1 MADQFISPLP
11 PQPKPK
17 SIMDTLADAAAAVV
31 ASNPGT
37 RLAAEAYNAVT
48 EGPTSPPQAS
58 VQPLPDMKAIA
69 ALPPEQRQQAYT
81 NALTGKPVEGVP
93 PATVPGP
100 IVASQE
106 PVRLTQQQMQENAAA
121 PPPPV
126 TRGGYGGPDTSHLA
140 ALQEQSDRL
149 DAGVQTEHLMQT
161 NETRREAEAAG
172 NESRDMDYDFKQE
185 VDSTKRRAQGLL
197 NQKDQLM
204 GEYLNG
210 KVDPYRLVR
219 SKTTAQKLLG
229 FASAVSSGI
238 LLGMGRT
245 QTNQALDRMDKEIEQ
260 DNLEQQREIVAKL
273 QGARELGATY
283 DDVMKAMDMSRVLAA
298 GKKEAFWKNYALKL
312 DEIALTHKG
321 SIDKG
326 THDFAVN
333 EAKRLAEQARLAG
346 IQAAIAGA
354 QRQDKEDRRK
364 ASDQAFSAYE
374 RSLTTP
380 GAVPVNQSLLANQ
393 ILATRTGRPVTYKD
407 EKGKPQFLPPAV
419 STSPGGGGKLNETV
433 VKEHEK
439 AATVGSLASSL
450 RDLDDLFE
458 TVSTAGRV
466 TGIGNTGNEIDQAT
480 ERVVEDLMRVGLT
493 SDKDRAGIA
502 RMISRGYTQSQDSYR
517 KGISSLVTSRLNRIE
532 DPEQREQVRK
542 TVANIWSDKK

>member
-1 MADQFISPLP
+1 
-11 PQPKPK
+11 
-17 SIMDTLADAAAAVV
+17 
-31 ASNPGT
+31 
-37 RLAAEAYNAVT
+37 
-48 EGPTSPPQAS
+48 
-58 VQPLPDMKAIA
+58 
-69 ALPPEQRQQAYT
+69 
-81 NALTGKPVEGVP
+81 
-93 PATVPGP
+93 
-100 IVASQE
+100 
-106 PVRLTQQQMQENAAA
+106 
-121 PPPPV
+121 
-126 TRGGYGGPDTSHLA
+126 
-140 ALQEQSDRL
+140 
-149 DAGVQTEHLMQT
+149 
-161 NETRREAEAAG
+161 
-172 NESRDMDYDFKQE
+172 
-185 VDSTKRRAQGLL
+185 
-197 NQKDQLM
+197 M

-374 RSLTTP
+374 KSLTTP

-419 STSPGGGGKLNETV
+419 SASPGDGGRLNETA

-439 AATVGSLASSL
+439 AAGVTTLAGNL
-450 RDLDDLFE
+450 KNLDDLYDK
-458 TVSTAGRV
+458 
-466 TGIGNTGNEIDQAT
+466 IGNIERASGLGDTAAEIRQTKTNA
-480 ERVVEDLMRVGLT
+480 VVESLMRVGLA
-493 SDKDRAGIA
+493 SENDKEILFDEIT
-502 RMISRGYTQSQDSYR
+502 RGWTQSRPSYQ
-517 KGISSLVTSRLNRIE
+517 KTLSNVITSRLGRIK
-532 DPEQREQVRK
+532 DPEEREQIRK
-542 TVANIWSDKK
+542 VVTDLWSKK